1 MNGLIEEILSNGV
14 KDKDL
19 MKNTHISELVK
30 KLHVSLDKTEIPTIM
45 STNKNI
51 VELVRE
57 NITH

>member
-1 MNGLIEEILSNGV
+1 MNCLIEEILSNGV

-57 NITH
+57 NRTH

>member
-30 KLHVSLDKTEIPTIM
+30 KLHVRLDKTEIPTIM
-45 STNKNI
+45 STNKNT

-57 NITH
+57 NRTH